1 MQFKVPQFIEIED
14 KIFGPF
20 TFKQFVY
27 MGGGVAL
34 CYILYRSLPGVIAFL
49 FIIPVAAFAGALTFY
64 KPNGKPFVHMV
75 QSYINFHL
83 NAKLYLWKKE
93 ERKKEAR
100 VEEVV
105 DNSYIPKLTDSKLK
119 ELSWGLDVLDVTKR

>member
-27 MGGGVAL
+27 MVGGASL
-34 CYILYRSLPGVIAFL
+34 CYVLYRILPFFVAVL
-49 FIIPVAAFAGALTFY
+49 VIIPVAGFAGALTFY
-64 KPNGKPFVHMV
+64 KPNGKPFLNMV
-75 QSYINFHL
+75 QSFLTFHM
-83 NAKLYLWKKE
+83 NGKLYLWKKE

-100 VEEVV
+100 VEAVV
-105 DNSYIPKLTDSKLK
+105 DNAYIPKLTDSKLK